1 MEHEKTLSRLRLRV
15 TRWLKMVAVAQI
27 SNVNFPLRMPGE
39 LIVGHVTVKN
49 VGNEATG
56 EVAGFFG
63 VLVKTLWDG
72 QEYPLFMY
80 SITAPGETLTF
91 YYSSLGTMP
100 EGDVVLEIMGITWL
114 GEDRRVDDVK
124 SWDLSEGI
132 LIPEPKPLMPLLL
145 LGVLALL
152 LFGRK

>member
-1 MEHEKTLSRLRLRV
+1 
-15 TRWLKMVAVAQI
+15 MVAIAQI

-39 LIVGHVTVKN
+39 LITGDVTLKN

-63 VLVKTLWDG
+63 VLVKTLWDNM
-72 QEYPLFMY
+72 EYTLFTY
-80 SITAPGETLTF
+80 AILAPGETFTYDF
-91 YYSSLGTMP
+91 HSAMGGIGTMP
-100 EGDVVLEIMGITWL
+100 EGEAVIEVVGRTWL
-114 GEDRRVDDVK
+114 GDAWRVDDVI
-124 SWDLSEGI
+124 SWSISEGVPT
-132 LIPEPKPLMPLLL
+132 PEPKPLMPLLL